1 MNLPFAIVAWV
12 LLPDHLHC
20 IWPLPQSDANCS
32 MRWAIIKRTV
42 SKQCG
47 QLLKHD
53 APLSESEI
61 VCMESIIWQRRF
73 WEHQIRDDLD
83 LQRHVDCIHWNPMKH
98 GYIPRVIDWPYSSFY
113 RYVQEGI
120 YDQNWAGTADTIARV
135 GEPGGE

>member
-1 MNLPFAIVAWV
+1 
-12 LLPDHLHC
+12 
-20 IWPLPQSDANCS
+20 

-47 QLLKHD
+47 QLLKHA
-53 APLSESEI
+53 APLSESGI
-61 VCMESIIWQRRF
+61 VRRESIIWQRRFWECRF

-83 LQRHVDCIHWNPMKH
+83 LQRHVDCTHWNSMKH

-120 YDQNWAGTADTIARV
+120 YDQNWAGTADTIARA
-135 GEPGGE
+135 GDPGGE